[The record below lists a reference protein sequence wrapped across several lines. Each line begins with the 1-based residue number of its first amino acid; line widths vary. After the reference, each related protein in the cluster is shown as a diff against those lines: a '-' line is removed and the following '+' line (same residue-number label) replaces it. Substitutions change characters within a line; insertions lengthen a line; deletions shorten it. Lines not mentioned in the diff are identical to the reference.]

1 MGRLLVLQRS
11 IQSRFIIFWWR
22 GQECVWWWRG
32 GWFFVVV
39 VGRGEVPCLISASA
53 VPAVIV
59 RIRQTLKADSPVLVG
74 AAKEQ
79 VQFSSTDSTA
89 V

>member
-1 MGRLLVLQRS
+1 MCFLQ
-11 IQSRFIIFWWR
+11 
-22 GQECVWWWRG
+22 
-32 GWFFVVV
+32 GWGV
-39 VGRGEVPCLISASA
+39 VPCLISASA

>member
-1 MGRLLVLQRS
+1 MGGRL
-11 IQSRFIIFWWR
+11 FF
-22 GQECVWWWRG
+22 CG
-32 GWFFVVV
+32 GGGGVA
-39 VGRGEVPCLISASA
+39 CLISASA

-59 RIRQTLKADSPVLVG
+59 RIRQPRKADSPVLVG

-79 VQFSSTDSTA
+79 VQFSSTDNTA